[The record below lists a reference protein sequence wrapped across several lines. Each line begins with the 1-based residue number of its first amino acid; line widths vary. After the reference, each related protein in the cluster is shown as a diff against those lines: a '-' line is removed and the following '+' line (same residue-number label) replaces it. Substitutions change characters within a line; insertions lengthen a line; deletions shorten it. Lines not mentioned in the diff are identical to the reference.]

1 MNRCGFRSLTVTLL
15 LLVASVA
22 ILAGASV
29 SRHGDTER
37 ASATVSAQ
45 D

>member
-1 MNRCGFRSLTVTLL
+1 MNRCGFRSLTVTVL

-29 SRHGDTER
+29 RIGEDSPNSSVSSRH
-37 ASATVSAQ
+37 
-45 D
+45 